1 LGFKGGCW
9 MNKLWFDAW
18 KLIWWHAYV
27 DLQMWLSNEQIVIQ
41 CLEPSSITCSCWFA
55 HVDGK
60 WTKLWFDAWKLI
72 LWHAYVDLRICMSN
86 VQIMIRHLR
95 NLFDIMS
102 ICTRRCQMNQIVIQH
117 LQAYS
122 TCLCQFANVE
132 WTNCSLDMDFV
143 SHVLSRWTNF
153 RSMCFQHVFM
163 RCGMNTISVSVKT
176 ESKNLI
182 TWWFDF
188 KIHVMSLW
196 LGSFWQKAN
205 LTGIRNT

>member
-1 LGFKGGCW
+1 

-102 ICTRRCQMNQIVIQH
+102 ICTSRCQMNQIVIQH

-132 WTNCSLDMDFV
+132 WTNCSLVIRILFPLFFQDKQIFV
-143 SHVLSRWTNF
+143 PCAFNMCSWDVEWTPF
-153 RSMCFQHVFM
+153 LYLWKRSQ
-163 RCGMNTISVSVKT
+163 
-176 ESKNLI
+176 
-182 TWWFDF
+182 
-188 KIHVMSLW
+188 KIW
-196 LGSFWQKAN
+196 
-205 LTGIRNT
+205 